1 MTDSVFCVNCGD
13 SIAGEAP
20 SGDPAQ
26 RKPCPRCGS
35 MGRRS
40 GVEVSD
46 GIGIV
51 VSATAIVIPYPEAL
65 LTKAQELIVKGDFSI
80 AVVVAHMACEISV
93 ERAISRAFADRGIG
107 YLEESV
113 EELLPGYNLANESV
127 RNLYNAL
134 TGDQIQNQSFWKSFK
149 ESATRRNKAV
159 HEGSIVVKADAET
172 SHKAAS
178 DLVAYL
184 K

>member
-1 MTDSVFCVNCGD
+1 MRLNGAPLRCSSV
-13 SIAGEAP
+13 
-20 SGDPAQ
+20 
-26 RKPCPRCGS
+26 
-35 MGRRS
+35 GRS
-40 GVEVSD
+40 WA
-46 GIGIV
+46 
-51 VSATAIVIPYPEAL
+51 SATAIVIPYPEAL
-65 LTKAQELIVKGDFSI
+65 LTKAQELIVSGDFRI

-93 ERAISRAFADRGIG
+93 ERAISRAFAEKGIG

-113 EELLPGYNLANESV
+113 EELLPGYNLANCRV

-134 TGDQIQNQSFWKSFK
+134 TGDQIQKQSFWTSFK

-159 HEGSIVVKADAET
+159 HEGRIVVKADAET

>member
-1 MTDSVFCVNCGD
+1 MADSVFCSNCGD
-13 SIAGEAP
+13 SIAGEAS

-40 GVEVSD
+40 GVEVLD

-51 VSATAIVIPYPEAL
+51 ESATAIIIPYPEAL
-65 LTKAQELIVKGDFSI
+65 LTKAQELIVNGDFNI

-93 ERAISRAFADRGIG
+93 ERAISRAFAAKGIG
-107 YLEESV
+107 YLEEAV
-113 EELLPGYNLANESV
+113 EELLSCYNIANKRV

-134 TGDQIQNQSFWKSFK
+134 TGDQIQNQSFWKSFE

-159 HEGSIVVKADAET
+159 HEGRIVVKAAAEN